1 MMPPP
6 LGKALMRAIAGG
18 ARPFSSYAA
27 RPASASVSVASSSP
41 PSSDGGGNVASASV
55 AVSSSSPLDGG
66 ACALG
71 RPGLRCLLDA
81 EIQTLVDVYNERV
94 GEKEKLPTRKS
105 VDQLL
110 AMLGERVGCDGEECT
125 ICRMLEVVRGT
136 EYEPIVLRIKEM
148 AFKVEGPESLN
159 ALLDNFLII
168 RICRQLSSNYPGVR
182 FGGVLTIDF
191 MIPPLSSPFGD
202 PKAVWK
208 DFSSTKWGQF
218 QLVLNVDHRMGTGQ
232 HWTALIV
239 DAEAKE
245 IQYFDSYGM
254 PPTDGILS
262 GSRPYPGIADEQ
274 GRFLSLLRNWI
285 NDVRLLFV
293 EHGIAM
299 KFVYN
304 TTCHQARRDQSNCG
318 PYSLLFLALRSKGM
332 SFSSITKEVITTK
345 EIEELRGKMYKRVKD
360 YRPVPPLDAL

>member
-1 MMPPP
+1 
-6 LGKALMRAIAGG
+6 
-18 ARPFSSYAA
+18 
-27 RPASASVSVASSSP
+27 
-41 PSSDGGGNVASASV
+41 
-55 AVSSSSPLDGG
+55 
-66 ACALG
+66 
-71 RPGLRCLLDA
+71 
-81 EIQTLVDVYNERV
+81 
-94 GEKEKLPTRKS
+94 
-105 VDQLL
+105 
-110 AMLGERVGCDGEECT
+110 
-125 ICRMLEVVRGT
+125 
-136 EYEPIVLRIKEM
+136 
-148 AFKVEGPESLN
+148 
-159 ALLDNFLII
+159 
-168 RICRQLSSNYPGVR
+168 
-182 FGGVLTIDF
+182 
-191 MIPPLSSPFGD
+191 
-202 PKAVWK
+202 
-208 DFSSTKWGQF
+208 
-218 QLVLNVDHRMGTGQ
+218 MGTGQ